1 MNRLMAD
8 RIGGGLSL
16 LLLIALTGIAWV
28 LAELS
33 SVRSPDASISAP
45 DTPKAALR
53 GVQFI
58 QSDKA
63 GSALYT
69 INAVA
74 GEQLQDGRIT
84 LTSPI
89 FLREVQ
95 GVGLTEIR
103 SGMGALSAN
112 HDEVWMSEGVMA
124 QQIKTASPAD
134 RLELQTPELLV
145 FANQERARASGA
157 VRIAQRGRVLTG
169 QGLELD
175 LRTGQYRV
183 LAQAQ
188 VEMIP

>member
-1 MNRLMAD
+1 
-8 RIGGGLSL
+8 
-16 LLLIALTGIAWV
+16 
-28 LAELS
+28 
-33 SVRSPDASISAP
+33 
-45 DTPKAALR
+45 
-53 GVQFI
+53 
-58 QSDKA
+58 
-63 GSALYT
+63 
-69 INAVA
+69 
-74 GEQLQDGRIT
+74 
-84 LTSPI
+84 
-89 FLREVQ
+89 
-95 GVGLTEIR
+95 
-103 SGMGALSAN
+103 
-112 HDEVWMSEGVMA
+112 MSEGVMA

>member
-1 MNRLMAD
+1 MAD